1 MIGSPAPFR
10 ISGGSLSPAQ
20 ADLVLS
26 LAEAAQAADGV
37 APLSEGVLLQVR
49 HGSGPLARDL
59 LLTAGDSV
67 AGYAHLDGP
76 DDAQDGDAQDGD
88 MSGEL
93 VVHPEYRRRGYGT
106 ALISALVSAAD
117 GHGIRLWAHGDLAAA
132 AALARSAG
140 FVRIRALWQLR
151 MSFGDRALPVP
162 VFPAGVSVRTFRPG
176 EDEQSWLE
184 VNRRAFAHHPE
195 QGSWTREDLEL
206 REAEP
211 WFDPGGFFLAEQDGH
226 VIGFHWTKVHP
237 ADEEGSP
244 IGEVYVVGVDPGQQ
258 GGGLGRA
265 LTLTGLAHLRHLGL
279 TRVMLYVDESNTA
292 AVKMYTSLGFSRW
305 STDVMYRR
313 PARDLP
319 DWPGHRVR
327 KTCPV
332 TGSGRAAAH
341 PSDAKRGIKFG
352 RRERP
357 VTGRDCGKHLGVE
370 FDLVKRHIVVNTQ
383 IDLPGN
389 CAHLR

>member
-1 MIGSPAPFR
+1 VIGSPAPFR
-10 ISGGSLSPAQ
+10 ISGGPLSPAQ
-20 ADLVLS
+20 AGLVLS

-37 APLSEGVLLQVR
+37 APLSEDVLLQVR

-76 DDAQDGDAQDGD
+76 DDDAQGGDAQGGDAQDGDAQDGD
-88 MSGEL
+88 ISGEL
-93 VVHPEYRRRGYGT
+93 VVHPGYRRRGYGT
-106 ALISALVSAAD
+106 ALISALAAAAD

-140 FVRIRALWQLR
+140 FVRFRALWQMR
-151 MSFGDRALPVP
+151 MSIGDRALPGP
-162 VFPAGVSVRTFRPG
+162 AFPAGVSVRTFRPG

-211 WFDPGGFFLAEQDGH
+211 WFDPGGFFLAERDGH

-244 IGEVYVVGVDPGQQ
+244 IGEVYVVGVDPGRQ

-279 TRVMLYVDESNTA
+279 GRVMLYVDESNTA
-292 AVKMYTSLGFSRW
+292 AVKLYTSLGFSRW

-319 DWPGHRVR
+319 SWPGHRVR

-332 TGSGRAAAH
+332 TGLGRLARLPVRKSSRTPVGRQARHQVRSARAA
-341 PSDAKRGIKFG
+341 
-352 RRERP
+352 
-357 VTGRDCGKHLGVE
+357 
-370 FDLVKRHIVVNTQ
+370 RHW
-383 IDLPGN
+383 PR
-389 CAHLR
+389 LR